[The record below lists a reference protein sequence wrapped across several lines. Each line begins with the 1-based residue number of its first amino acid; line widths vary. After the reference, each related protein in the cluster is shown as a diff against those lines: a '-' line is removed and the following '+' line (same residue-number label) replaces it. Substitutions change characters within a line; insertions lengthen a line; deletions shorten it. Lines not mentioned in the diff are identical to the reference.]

1 MSQVP
6 SSGVEVLDRL
16 AQAIEGRRNASPEH
30 SHTAKLLSRGT
41 KRIAQKVGEEAV
53 ETVIEAVR
61 GRRDKLI
68 QESADLMYHLMVLWA
83 DARILPA
90 EVWAELARREGV
102 SGIEEKAHRDED
114 SSAG

>member
-1 MSQVP
+1 MGQNTT
-6 SSGVEVLDRL
+6 SGVEVLDRL
-16 AQAIEGRRNASPEH
+16 AQAIEGRRHASPEH

-68 QESADLMYHLMVLWA
+68 QESADLMYHLLVLWA

-90 EVWAELARREGV
+90 EIWAELARREGV
-102 SGIEEKAHRDED
+102 SGIEEKAARDDDGWRE
-114 SSAG
+114 